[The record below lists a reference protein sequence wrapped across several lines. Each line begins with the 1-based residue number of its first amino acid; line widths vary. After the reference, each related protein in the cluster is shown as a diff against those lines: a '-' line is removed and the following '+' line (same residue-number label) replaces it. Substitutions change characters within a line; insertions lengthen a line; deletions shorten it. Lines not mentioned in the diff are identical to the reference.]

1 MPDRPPCKALLREE
15 LRQRRRALSPQ
26 EQSAAAR
33 TVAIHI
39 ARIPGWPTARRI
51 ALYLASDGEIDTAP
65 LSADCRAAE
74 KQLFLPVIDDNNLM
88 EFAEWKPGSELATNR
103 YGIPEPPRAA
113 QRCAA
118 AALDIIVLPLVAWD
132 STGGRLGMGGGYYDR
147 ALAGVNGPLLI
158 GLAHAV
164 QQVQQVPRDDWDIPL
179 DYVVTDSALHCCQ
192 GQN

>member
-1 MPDRPPCKALLREE
+1 MPDRSPCKALLREE
-15 LRQRRRALSPQ
+15 LRQRRRTLSPQ
-26 EQSAAAR
+26 DQSAAAR
-33 TVAIHI
+33 TVAIHF

-65 LSADCRAAE
+65 LSADCRAAK
-74 KQLFLPVIDDNNLM
+74 KQLFLTVIGEKNLM

-103 YGIPEPPRAA
+103 YGIPEPPRSA
-113 QRCAA
+113 QRCTA

-132 STGGRLGMGGGYYDR
+132 RTGGRLGMGGGYYDR
-147 ALAGVNGPLLI
+147 ALAGVNGPLLV

-164 QQVQQVPRDDWDIPL
+164 QQVPQVPRDEWDIPL

-192 GQN
+192 GHN

>member
-15 LRQRRRALSPQ
+15 LRQRRRTLSPQ
-26 EQSAAAR
+26 DQSAAAR

-65 LSADCRAAE
+65 LSADCRAAK
-74 KQLFLPVIDDNNLM
+74 KQLFLPVIGEKNLM

-103 YGIPEPPRAA
+103 YGIPEPPRSA
-113 QRCAA
+113 QRCTA

-132 STGGRLGMGGGYYDR
+132 RTGGRLGMGGGYYDR
-147 ALAGVNGPLLI
+147 ALAGVNGPLLV

-164 QQVQQVPRDDWDIPL
+164 QQVPQVPRDEWDIPL

-192 GQN
+192 GHN

>member
-15 LRQRRRALSPQ
+15 LRQRRRTLSPQ
-26 EQSAAAR
+26 DQSAAAR
-33 TVAIHI
+33 TVAIHF

-65 LSADCRAAE
+65 LSADCRAAK
-74 KQLFLPVIDDNNLM
+74 KQLFLPVIGEKNLM

-103 YGIPEPPRAA
+103 YGIPEPPRSA
-113 QRCAA
+113 QRCTAV
-118 AALDIIVLPLVAWD
+118 ALDIIVLPLVAWD
-132 STGGRLGMGGGYYDR
+132 RTGGRLGMGGGYYDR
-147 ALAGVNGPLLI
+147 ALAGVNGPLLV

-164 QQVQQVPRDDWDIPL
+164 QQVPQVPRDEWDIPL

-192 GQN
+192 GHN